1 VKPANLEKKL
11 RTLPARPGVYMFRDR
26 HAEILYI
33 GKAKSLRARVRGHF
47 AVDAAT
53 SIKNY
58 EMLRRVA
65 DVDTIVVG
73 SEAEAL
79 LLEANLIK
87 SHRPRFNIRLR
98 DDKKYPYI
106 KVTLNEPF
114 PRVYVTRRLEN
125 DGSRYFGP
133 YTEVGAMRQALE
145 LIKRLYTIRSC
156 RYDLPVEAPDRPCLD
171 YHIGRCQAPCVGL
184 QSATSYRV
192 MIDEMLGV
200 LAGQT
205 ARVRSRVEEE
215 MRAAAGTMEFERAAT
230 LRDTLS
236 GLEGIERRQRAF
248 DVRDRDIDV
257 LGLARDGDRAC
268 AVLLR
273 IRAGTLLG
281 RELDFFSNIEAEPD
295 EALISAAATR
305 MYFGRGDIGTTD
317 LPREVLLPADFE
329 DRSAIEELLV
339 QSAGRKVEVRVPQ
352 KGEKVRLLELASQ
365 NARHLLEERA
375 ILSDRALGR
384 ADDVLY
390 ETQEALDMKVVPR
403 LAVCFD
409 ISHTQ
414 GSEVVGSAVVFRNG
428 EPDKGEYRKFR
439 IRGDW
444 GNDDFRSMGEVV
456 GRYFRRRIDEGKPL
470 PELALI
476 DGGRG
481 QLAAARDAAI
491 AAGATDV
498 TFASLAKREEDVYLE
513 GRAEPLR
520 FGRAH
525 RALRLLQRMR
535 DEAHR
540 FAHTFNRKLR
550 TKRTL
555 TSELSEIPGIGP
567 VRQRALLERFGSV
580 RALRAATP
588 DEIAN
593 VPGFSSTL
601 ASLIHDH
608 LHQKA

>member
-205 ARVRSRVEEE
+205 NRAQSPGPLRTAQPPRATNRARRPTGPKPPCMHSPTNPR
-215 MRAAAGTMEFERAAT
+215 
-230 LRDTLS
+230 
-236 GLEGIERRQRAF
+236 
-248 DVRDRDIDV
+248 
-257 LGLARDGDRAC
+257 
-268 AVLLR
+268 
-273 IRAGTLLG
+273 G
-281 RELDFFSNIEAEPD
+281 R
-295 EALISAAATR
+295 T
-305 MYFGRGDIGTTD
+305 
-317 LPREVLLPADFE
+317 
-329 DRSAIEELLV
+329 
-339 QSAGRKVEVRVPQ
+339 
-352 KGEKVRLLELASQ
+352 
-365 NARHLLEERA
+365 
-375 ILSDRALGR
+375 
-384 ADDVLY
+384 
-390 ETQEALDMKVVPR
+390 VPR
-403 LAVCFD
+403 
-409 ISHTQ
+409 
-414 GSEVVGSAVVFRNG
+414 R
-428 EPDKGEYRKFR
+428 
-439 IRGDW
+439 
-444 GNDDFRSMGEVV
+444 
-456 GRYFRRRIDEGKPL
+456 
-470 PELALI
+470 
-476 DGGRG
+476 
-481 QLAAARDAAI
+481 
-491 AAGATDV
+491 
-498 TFASLAKREEDVYLE
+498 
-513 GRAEPLR
+513 
-520 FGRAH
+520 
-525 RALRLLQRMR
+525 
-535 DEAHR
+535 
-540 FAHTFNRKLR
+540 
-550 TKRTL
+550 
-555 TSELSEIPGIGP
+555 
-567 VRQRALLERFGSV
+567 
-580 RALRAATP
+580 
-588 DEIAN
+588 
-593 VPGFSSTL
+593 
-601 ASLIHDH
+601 
-608 LHQKA
+608 